1 MFSGAASLS
10 SDGPDN
16 ILDSLTTAVLVV
28 DRDLTVT
35 YLNPAAENLLHI
47 SARQASGQPLTQL
60 FLPAEEVTSLCE
72 RVFETALTFSRRE
85 LAVIVAG
92 QEITVDCSAA
102 PLESRAGFVLLEFF
116 DASARVRIRTDE
128 ELVAQQDLSR
138 RIVRQLAHEIKNPL
152 GGLRGAAQLLARR
165 LSEPK
170 AQAYTSVIISEADRL
185 AALVDSVLNP
195 SEAPRPVEINIHE
208 VTEHVAALIESEGL
222 SEVVISRDYDPS
234 LPPLWA
240 DRNQLIQAYLN
251 LARNAVDALAGRGG
265 QLVFRTRALSNLTI
279 AGQRH
284 RLVVSAEVEDDGPG
298 IPEVL
303 QPTVFY
309 PLVTGGS
316 TGAGIGL
323 TVAQELVGR
332 HQGLIEFESRPGK
345 TVFKMRLP
353 VKFAGNSNP

>member
-1 MFSGAASLS
+1 M
-10 SDGPDN
+10 
-16 ILDSLTTAVLVV
+16 LVV
-28 DRDLTVT
+28 DKALTVT

-47 SARQASGQPLTQL
+47 SARQASGQPLSQL

-72 RVFETALTFSRRE
+72 RVFATSLTFSCRE
-85 LAVIVAG
+85 LEVIVAS

-102 PLESRAGFVLLEFF
+102 PLEGQSEFVLLEFF
-116 DASARVRIRTDE
+116 DAGGRVRIRSDE

-152 GGLRGAAQLLARR
+152 GGLRGAAQLLERQ
-165 LSEPK
+165 LSDPK
-170 AQAYTSVIISEADRL
+170 AQAFTSVIIGEADRL

-195 SEAPRPVEINIHE
+195 SEASQPAQMNIHE
-208 VTEHVAALIESEGL
+208 VTEHVAALIEGQGPAD
-222 SEVVISRDYDPS
+222 VTISRDYDPS

-251 LARNAVDALAGRGG
+251 LARNAVHALQGQGG
-265 QLVFRTRALSNLTI
+265 SLVFRTRALTNLTI

-284 RLVVSAEVEDDGPG
+284 RLAVSAEVEDDGPG
-298 IPEVL
+298 VPAAL
-303 QPTVFY
+303 QGTVFY
-309 PLVTGGS
+309 PLVTGGT
-316 TGAGIGL
+316 TGTGIGL

-332 HQGLIEFESRPGK
+332 HGGLIEFESRPGK

-353 VKFAGNSNP
+353 VKLAGSANS